1 MASKIAAEIEDEK
14 PLDPAIEAVRKR
26 LARLMVVSIG
36 IMMVGLLAVLGAIVY
51 KAYGTGPAAVASQ
64 GTLAIPAGMVV
75 VDQSLDG
82 DRIALRLRGAD
93 GIETII
99 LFSLSTGAV
108 TGMWPIVA
116 GVKN

>member
-1 MASKIAAEIEDEK
+1 MNAAELEDEK

-51 KAYGTGPAAVASQ
+51 KAYGIPTRSTGMN
-64 GTLAIPAGMVV
+64 GTLAIPSGMSV

-93 GIETII
+93 GAETIM
-99 LFSLSTGAV
+99 LFSLTEGGV
-108 TGMWPIVA
+108 VGTWPIATDV
-116 GVKN
+116 NN

>member
-1 MASKIAAEIEDEK
+1 MDPADIDDEK

-51 KAYGTGPAAVASQ
+51 KTTGRTAVSVTNGTFAV
-64 GTLAIPAGMVV
+64 PAGMVV

-82 DRIALRLRGAD
+82 DRMALRLRSAD
-93 GIETII
+93 GTETIM
-99 LFSLSTGAV
+99 LFSMLDGSAKGTWAV
-108 TGMWPIVA
+108 VPNM
-116 GVKN
+116 KN

>member
-1 MASKIAAEIEDEK
+1 MNAAELEDEK

-51 KAYGTGPAAVASQ
+51 KAYGTPSGSTALN
-64 GTLAIPAGMVV
+64 GTLAIPAGMNVI
-75 VDQSLDG
+75 DQSLDG

-93 GIETII
+93 GAETIM
-99 LFSLSTGAV
+99 LFSLADGSV
-108 TGMWPIVA
+108 SGMWPLVQDL
-116 GVKN
+116 KN

>member
-1 MASKIAAEIEDEK
+1 MASKVAAEIEDEK

-51 KAYGTGPAAVASQ
+51 KAYGTGSAVVASQ
-64 GTLAIPAGMVV
+64 GTLAIPAGMIV

-82 DRIALRLRGAD
+82 DCIALRLRGPD
-93 GIETII
+93 GAETIM
-99 LFSLSTGAV
+99 LFSLSNGAV
-108 TGMWPIVA
+108 TGTWPIA
-116 GVKN
+116 SNMKN

>member
-1 MASKIAAEIEDEK
+1 MTAEIEDEK

-51 KAYGTGPAAVASQ
+51 KAYGIPSSTIALQ
-64 GTLAIPAGMVV
+64 GTFAIPAGMSV

-82 DRIALRLRGAD
+82 DRIALRLKSAD
-93 GIETII
+93 GTEAIM
-99 LFSLSTGAV
+99 LFSLTDGRV
-108 TGMWPIVA
+108 IGNWPIA
-116 GVKN
+116 TEIKNQ